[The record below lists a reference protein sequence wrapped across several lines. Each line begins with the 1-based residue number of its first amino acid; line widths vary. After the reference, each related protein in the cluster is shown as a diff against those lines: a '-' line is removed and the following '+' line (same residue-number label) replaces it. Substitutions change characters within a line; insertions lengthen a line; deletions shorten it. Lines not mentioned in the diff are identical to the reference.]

1 MELEWLF
8 SLSLKKVVRSMKL
21 GSSCDFKSEIVQI
34 IVIKQLLGFLLFLF
48 TILTFGLFAIII
60 KI

>member
-1 MELEWLF
+1 
-8 SLSLKKVVRSMKL
+8 MKL

-48 TILTFGLFAIII
+48 TSLTFGLFAIII